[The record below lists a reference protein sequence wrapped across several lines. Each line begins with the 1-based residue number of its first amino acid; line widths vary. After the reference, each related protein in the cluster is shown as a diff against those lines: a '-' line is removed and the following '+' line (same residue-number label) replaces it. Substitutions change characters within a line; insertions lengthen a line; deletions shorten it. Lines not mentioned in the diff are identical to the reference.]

1 MSGLKLAIGKRP
13 ILVTLHLLNLF
24 KLAVA
29 GGIIISTQMNVC
41 VWI

>member
-29 GGIIISTQMNVC
+29 GRFIRSLLIVD
-41 VWI
+41 